1 MENLCWGAP
10 ILPGKLEQWHR
21 FNDEMQGPRREE
33 HAASRRE
40 MGMHREVV
48 SLMETPDGQFV
59 SLYHG
64 ADDLAKAFP
73 ALRRRTPRTWG
84 GSERRSQ
91 RFTGCRPRC
100 CWVLRR
106 HGSSWTGEAEQD
118 PPRFCS
124 GSVQAILTGRAA

>member
-40 MGMHREVV
+40 MGIHREVV

-59 SLYHG
+59 SLYHE
-64 ADDLAKAFP
+64 ADDLAKAFHVLATSDTP
-73 ALRRRTPRTWG
+73 YLRWFRK
-84 GSERRSQ
+84 E
-91 RFTGCRPRC
+91 
-100 CWVLRR
+100 VAEI
-106 HGSSWTGEAEQD
+106 HGLSAEMLLG
-118 PPRFCS
+118 PPPSRLIMDWR
-124 GSVQAILTGRAA
+124 G